1 MKPLL
6 DRVIKELTD
15 AGMLPDPDAG
25 MGAVGRSMCLSCNR
39 PMNMAVHHQPVRLV
53 GNKQFPT
60 QLNHDRIIQNSGIS
74 SRTAWPL
81 FSNVQKPK

>member
-39 PMNMAVHHQPVRLV
+39 PMNMAVHHQPVRSVENKSFLV
-53 GNKQFPT
+53 
-60 QLNHDRIIQNSGIS
+60 QLKHDRSIQNSGIS
-74 SRTAWPL
+74 SRTAWPF
-81 FSNVQKPK
+81 FSNIGKV